1 MRKQLASRSLLQSIK
16 IDKESA
22 NIDRVKQEL
31 MEYELVPED
40 WGGSTI
46 FCPVSAHTKE
56 GIDNLLEM
64 IILTAEILELKA
76 NKNRKARG
84 IVIEAQLD
92 KGRGSVATIL
102 VQKGTLHVGDCLAI
116 GDVHGKVRAMFDDK
130 GRKVKEATPSMPVEV
145 LGLNGV
151 PILERL

>member
-1 MRKQLASRSLLQSIK
+1 
-16 IDKESA
+16 
-22 NIDRVKQEL
+22 

-130 GRKVKEATPSMPVEV
+130 GAR
-145 LGLNGV
+145 
-151 PILERL
+151 

>member
-1 MRKQLASRSLLQSIK
+1 MPQTVEAINHAKAAGIEIIVAINK

-130 GRKVKEATPSMPVEV
+130 GRKVLVQSMRVM
-145 LGLNGV
+145 
-151 PILERL
+151 

>member
-1 MRKQLASRSLLQSIK
+1 
-16 IDKESA
+16 
-22 NIDRVKQEL
+22 

-92 KGRGSVATIL
+92 N
-102 VQKGTLHVGDCLAI
+102 GTWFCCKPFWYRRVHLHVGDCLAI
-116 GDVHGKVRAMFDDK
+116 GDMHGKVRAMFDD
-130 GRKVKEATPSMPVEV
+130 
-145 LGLNGV
+145 NGAQGEGGDS
-151 PILERL
+151 IYAS